1 MPSTTRRRQ
10 SLMNYHRL
18 PDIQR
23 EINAKLDDTMEQFRK
38 LSDIVALLHEFT
50 NDIKDHVKGVPEED
64 GLLQAIRPEQD
75 KFRQRIRQT
84 APKFRPYER
93 KHAGE
98 KHLPSSKF
106 LSLEGKEDA
115 GSDDEEPDDD
125 SKRIDLNGE
134 VIYVDDVQKSALM

>member
-1 MPSTTRRRQ
+1 MYSC
-10 SLMNYHRL
+10 RL

-23 EINAKLDDTMEQFRK
+23 EINAKLDDTMEQLRK
-38 LSDIVALLHEFT
+38 LPAKPSDDPLSDIVALLHEFT

-64 GLLQAIRPEQD
+64 GLIQAIRPEQD

-106 LSLEGKEDA
+106 LSMEGEEDA
-115 GSDDEEPDDD
+115 GSDDEEVDDD

-134 VIYVDDVQKSALM
+134 VIYADDVQKSALM